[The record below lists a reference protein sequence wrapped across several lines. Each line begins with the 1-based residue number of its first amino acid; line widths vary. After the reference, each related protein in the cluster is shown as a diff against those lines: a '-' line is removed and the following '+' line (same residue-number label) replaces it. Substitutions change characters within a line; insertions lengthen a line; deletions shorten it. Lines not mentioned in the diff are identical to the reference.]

1 MNPKT
6 PNVKRNGSQSKMT
19 NIERQEDDPAN
30 ISVIMIPR
38 LMFGCFAG
46 LRSSEIQRLTWENVR
61 LDVGQLFMTKG
72 KNRNSE
78 RYVTLTPP
86 LLDWCKKML
95 DNGATGPVLKGYG
108 SKDVY
113 TIQRRLCKAA
123 GVNIPNNV
131 LRHSFGSHHLVHYA
145 SDGNTAAEMGHHS
158 AQMTFQAYRRAVHKV
173 QAAAYW
179 DIRV

>member
-1 MNPKT
+1 MT
-6 PNVKRNGSQSKMT
+6 P
-19 NIERQEDDPAN
+19 
-30 ISVIMIPR
+30 MI
-38 LMFGCFAG
+38 MFGAFGG
-46 LRSSEIQRLTWENVR
+46 LRTSEIERLTWEDVR

-72 KNRNSE
+72 KNKNSE

-95 DNGATGPVLKGYG
+95 DGGATGPVLKGFG

-113 TIQRRLCKAA
+113 IFQKKLCKAA
-123 GVNIPNNV
+123 GIEIPNNA

-145 SDGNTAAEMGHHS
+145 SEGSTATEMGHHT
-158 AQMTFQAYRRAVHKV
+158 AQITFQAYRRAVDKV